1 MQSNNKGLTMNEAQ
15 KIGWYVTD
23 AKDKDVFGPTSEQA
37 ARTKCKALGGD
48 AKGFNVSYVSD
59 YSAKRQM
66 EKESIEVSQF
76 SLIQELLQL
85 DELETPGL
93 KLGALKLDTQDN
105 CIYVTIGGQK
115 YKYTPNVADKAGQ
128 VYASVTGMA
137 KHSTGKALAF
147 LKKNATG
154 EKLNEDI
161 ELMEAQ
167 WQCTL
172 DIKDAWGKAQD
183 DEITSAELA
192 KVIASKLK
200 ALKLSFFTG
209 GLEHL
214 KDTRDELVNDFE
226 SMAEDKDLDKDDFD
240 ITMEELYNW
249 ADISLDRGWNGK
261 TLCCI

>member
-1 MQSNNKGLTMNEAQ
+1 MQRNNKELTMNEAQ

-154 EKLNEDI
+154 EKLNEEI
-161 ELMEAQ
+161 VMEAQ

-172 DIKDAWGKAQD
+172 DIGVDWEKAKK

-200 ALKLSFFTG
+200 ALKLSFLRD
-209 GLEHL
+209 GLEYL
-214 KDTRDELVNDFE
+214 KDKRDDLVTDFE
-226 SMAEDKDLDKDDFD
+226 SLSKDKD
-240 ITMEELYNW
+240 
-249 ADISLDRGWNGK
+249 ADNDSKSFTRSSLLSLRY
-261 TLCCI
+261 